1 MILRTHFASPF
12 RRHTSASQ
20 GLTLESWH
28 IVGLLRLPLPIA
40 GVQLALAEPN
50 VSDELR
56 AIEREGRDL
65 ARFPTNR
72 NVNGSGRLCPLNV
85 DPRHSIARNQPPLR
99 IWPKATRVHSRSAA
113 TIMATLE

>member
-1 MILRTHFASPF
+1 MNLRTHFASPF
-12 RRHTSASQ
+12 RRHSSASQ

-28 IVGLLRLPLPIA
+28 IVGLLRLPLPVA

-50 VSDELR
+50 VSDQLR

-72 NVNGSGRLCPLNV
+72 NVNDPHDCFTEGFRTTALCRRAGLGAGH
-85 DPRHSIARNQPPLR
+85 R
-99 IWPKATRVHSRSAA
+99 PKAS
-113 TIMATLE
+113 